1 MLYCCPTLLGMS
13 HRLSVD
19 WHANRYARVAQSG
32 CGFVARPARRSIR
45 LGARPLE
52 AYRDNTAAAFDVSST
67 GRRALKAMT
76 GPRRGKAK
84 HQAGHMQVNFSAMFI
99 I

>member
-52 AYRDNTAAAFDVSST
+52 AYRDNTPGPFDVSSAA
-67 GRRALKAMT
+67 RLS
-76 GPRRGKAK
+76 P
-84 HQAGHMQVNFSAMFI
+84 
-99 I
+99 